1 MFIDTNT
8 NVKMLCL
15 CWCSNLGSLVYKR
28 NALPKFDEG
37 GGGGSPSIHVST
49 KRLFPADICDFHI
62 GWKIVKANLTQ
73 WNWNSFNIQAKKS
86 IVPISQP
93 ALITLYILI
102 INI

>member
-37 GGGGSPSIHVST
+37 KGGGGSIQVST
-49 KRLFPADICDFHI
+49 KRLIRADICEFHI
-62 GWKIVKANLTQ
+62 GWNIVKANLTQ
-73 WNWNSFNIQAKKS
+73 WNRNSFNIQALKL
-86 IVPISQP
+86 IVPVSQP
-93 ALITLYILI
+93 AFITLYILI
-102 INI
+102 ISV